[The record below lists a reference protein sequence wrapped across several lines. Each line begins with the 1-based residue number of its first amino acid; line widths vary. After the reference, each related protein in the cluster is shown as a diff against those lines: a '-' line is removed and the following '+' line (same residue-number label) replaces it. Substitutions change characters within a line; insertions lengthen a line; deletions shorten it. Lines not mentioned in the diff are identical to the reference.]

1 MTLQSKPNLTL
12 AVCQTYDYYFYYIIQ
27 SWDTKTYIRGT
38 RLAESGVRWQIV
50 SRMILYG
57 IRIAKI
63 KIELIISFPNS

>member
-1 MTLQSKPNLTL
+1 MQYARITIIIFIIFFSLGTPRLT
-12 AVCQTYDYYFYYIIQ
+12 
-27 SWDTKTYIRGT
+27 SRGT

>member
-1 MTLQSKPNLTL
+1 MQYARVTIIIFFIILFSLGTPRLT
-12 AVCQTYDYYFYYIIQ
+12 
-27 SWDTKTYIRGT
+27 SRGT

-50 SRMILYG
+50 SRILRG